1 MALTLLFWVASF
13 TFAPFTFA
21 PFTFENVDDAI
32 NMDIDT
38 FVARSLGRW
47 RSQRSA
53 HHLAFAHFEEITSMI
68 DIEPLAKDDPAV
80 LTLCESQGFDPNG
93 IASPFKMSWE
103 GETDWNEDD
112 VLKGQTILVPV
123 PDLATGNLTTGNQ
136 PGTHTGKLLRD
147 QGYAETIP
155 AAGHYT
161 ITADGTFILT
171 TGYDRAAA
179 EEKIWFAS
187 DNLRFRVS
195 LIKTSNGKGVTTAS
209 LSSEVRMGVKD
220 NPKDNP

>member
-1 MALTLLFWVASF
+1 
-13 TFAPFTFA
+13 
-21 PFTFENVDDAI
+21 
-32 NMDIDT
+32 MDIDT

-53 HHLAFAHFEEITSMI
+53 HHLAFAHFEEIRSMI

-80 LTLCESQGFDPNG
+80 IALCESQGFDVNA

-103 GETDWNEDD
+103 GETDWDEDD

-123 PDLATGNLTTGNQ
+123 PNLRDLDEGI
-136 PGTHTGKLLRD
+136 HSGKLLRD

-155 AAGHYT
+155 AAGEYT
-161 ITADGTFILT
+161 IQSDGTFVLK

-179 EEKIWFAS
+179 EEKIWFATES
-187 DNLRFRVS
+187 LRFRVS
-195 LIKTSNGKGVTTAS
+195 LIKTGDGQGVTTS
-209 LSSEVRMGVKD
+209 SFSSELRVAKELAESKKSAESAESD
-220 NPKDNP
+220 Q